1 MLFRTGRGLIIW
13 VSFCCYFGGTCQNV
27 NLKFWGAFNVL
38 MKFIIVRAITHQ
50 INILNSSVGYFVMM
64 VGLEKGSG
72 PKSPET
78 WPFQRCEP
86 REGLAF

>member
-1 MLFRTGRGLIIW
+1 
-13 VSFCCYFGGTCQNV
+13 
-27 NLKFWGAFNVL
+27 

-64 VGLEKGSG
+64 VGLGKGSG

-78 WPFQRCEP
+78 WPFHRCEP
-86 REGLAF
+86 GEGLAF